1 MDGRKKGSKT
11 ARERNPD
18 GRDRHFH
25 GETRPTRQYHL
36 GNPNNLANGTCNTR
50 PRLNVHDQP
59 GIIDDPRPLSPRSH
73 QQRPTLRP
81 NILLS
86 LFRAPVKRSRIL
98 HPPRKRFTNRGTSQ
112 KQRNRNSHC
121 NSKQSSPEHR
131 EPSQLRTDIHNNRRP
146 SRGHRRSPPSYPADE
161 TKTYPSN
168 NNYSSRQ
175 SSNYTTASLRRLLGY
190 R

>member
-25 GETRPTRQYHL
+25 GEPPPTRRAEPSPTEHRAPAL
-36 GNPNNLANGTCNTR
+36 PTRRHHNLDNPNNRANRTCNTKL
-50 PRLNVHDQP
+50 RLNVHDQQS
-59 GIIDDPRPLSPRSH
+59 IIDDPRPLSPRSN
-73 QQRPTLRP
+73 QQRSTLRP
-81 NILLS
+81 NILLC
-86 LFRAPVKRSRIL
+86 LFRAPVKRSRVL

-131 EPSQLRTDIHNNRRP
+131 ESSQLGTDIHNNRLP
-146 SRGHRRSPPSYPADE
+146 NRGNWSSPPSYPA
-161 TKTYPSN
+161 
-168 NNYSSRQ
+168 
-175 SSNYTTASLRRLLGY
+175 
-190 R
+190 